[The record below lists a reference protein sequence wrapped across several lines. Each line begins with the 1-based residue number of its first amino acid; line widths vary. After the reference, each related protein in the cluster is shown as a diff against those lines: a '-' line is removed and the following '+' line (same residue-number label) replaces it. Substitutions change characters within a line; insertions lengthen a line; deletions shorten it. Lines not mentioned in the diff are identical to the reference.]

1 MARFAKLG
9 LNSKVEEIHLV
20 DDSIAINEKAGIEYL
35 QKLFN
40 NYPFW
45 KQSFTDGTR
54 KNPAGK
60 GMIYDDDR
68 DAFRAK
74 NAPYPSWTLNETTC
88 QFKCPVAIPDKEKKY
103 SWNEE
108 TTSWDLR
115 ND

>member
-74 NAPYPSWTLNETTC
+74 KPYPSWILNEDTC
-88 QFKCPVAIPDKEKKY
+88 HWEAPVAYPDDGKTY
-103 SWNEE
+103 NWNEE
-108 TTSWDLR
+108 TTSWDLLE
-115 ND
+115 

>member
-9 LNSKVEEIHLV
+9 LNSKVEEIYLV

-74 NAPYPSWTLNETTC
+74 YGPYSSWVLNETNSP
-88 QFKCPVAIPDKEKKY
+88 QFISNFIPII
-103 SWNEE
+103 SIQC
-108 TTSWDLR
+108 LR
-115 ND
+115 FESL

>member
-9 LNSKVEEIHLV
+9 LSSKVEEIYLV
-20 DDSIAINEKAGIEYL
+20 DDNIAINEKAGIEYL

-74 NAPYPSWTLNETTC
+74 YGPYSSWVLNETNC
-88 QFKCPVAIPDKEKKY
+88 QWEAPVAYPDDGKNYK
-103 SWNEE
+103 WNEY
-108 TTSWDLR
+108 TTSWEEIK
-115 ND
+115 